1 MYSSHGLK
9 EDTNKIEK
17 KNPVLPLRPRIL
29 VKKKEP
35 FVLRSLKLSGGL
47 FGYSFFIKPPAEGIS
62 VFTMSS
68 LMERYKTF
76 KRPSSGEVQVYTM
89 YLKDV

>member
-35 FVLRSLKLSGGL
+35 FVLRSLKLLGGL
-47 FGYSFFIKPPAEGIS
+47 FGYFFIKPPAEGIS

>member
-29 VKKKEP
+29 VKKRN
-35 FVLRSLKLSGGL
+35 LL
-47 FGYSFFIKPPAEGIS
+47 FFGAYSYTEVYLDIFFIKPPAEAIS